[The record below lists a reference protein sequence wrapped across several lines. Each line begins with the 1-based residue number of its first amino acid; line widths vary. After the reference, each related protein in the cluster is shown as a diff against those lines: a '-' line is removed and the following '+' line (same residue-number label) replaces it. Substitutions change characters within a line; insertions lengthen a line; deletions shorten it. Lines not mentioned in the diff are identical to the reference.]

1 MMEWGI
7 LFVFVFIAAI
17 ILFASQEH
25 TSITAEVETKLQA
38 EAEAELLSPK
48 VGAQKSAGITARM
61 RQADRAEAEAKLQA
75 EAEANF
81 LASVE
86 SRLNQFIQAHIKTLA
101 KKQSQTVTQ
110 DDYGNYIVERWNQEL
125 DYFIE
130 NVLAKDELISSY
142 LHVNLIRTMQAAGV
156 PAQALVETANARIL
170 EIHKK
175 IGDAVGEYEI
185 KEIENQDGRS
195 IDIDSLDPIEFE
207 HHCAELLRNDGWDAR
222 VTQASGDQGIDVIA
236 TRGNVKAVFQC
247 KKYAQPVG
255 NGAVQ
260 EIVAG
265 KQFERADIAAVVSNA
280 TFTPSA
286 KQLAGTTGVHLLH
299 YSELHGLAEKLGMA

>member
-1 MMEWGI
+1 MDWFGQKKKISEQKNAG
-7 LFVFVFIAAI
+7 V
-17 ILFASQEH
+17 ENEKKH
-25 TSITAEVETKLQA
+25 AE
-38 EAEAELLSPK
+38 
-48 VGAQKSAGITARM
+48 
-61 RQADRAEAEAKLQA
+61 
-75 EAEANF
+75 F
-81 LASVE
+81 LANVE
-86 SRLNQFIQAHIKTLA
+86 SRLNQLIQQHVKTLA
-101 KKQSQTVTQ
+101 VKESQTVTK
-110 DDYGNYIVERWNQEL
+110 DDYGNINVDRWVQEIA
-125 DYFIE
+125 YFIK
-130 NVLAKDELISSY
+130 NVLLKDELISRY
-142 LHVNLIRTMQAAGV
+142 LHVNIIRTIQATGSS
-156 PAQALVETANARIL
+156 AQHLVEEANDRFL
-170 EIHKK
+170 EIGNKVM
-175 IGDAVGEYEI
+175 GAVAEYQASDDQAI
-185 KEIENQDGRS
+185 
-195 IDIDSLDPIEFE
+195 IDIDSLDPIAFE

-265 KQFERADIAAVVSNA
+265 KQFEQADIAAVVSNA